1 VKVHSNHTPPTAC
14 KHNGYLQGGISA
26 FCPTSSSRENRL
38 GTSIVTAHQYQGISE
53 SVASSSITTDTSTRH
68 VHMTSSQDEPEVTTQ
83 NVNESRTK
91 YQAKTG
97 PSDGVPSHE
106 FTLSSTENQNE
117 GTSQHTEM
125 KERTEPLSPSRRPSE
140 IRLLESSSPA
150 LLECQSLSNRHCL
163 TSEIKRR
170 FFGNSSM
177 FVQRSPFI
185 RKSFDASCQADFE
198 EIQEEPSQVAESA
211 DSSSYKEPSPVTS
224 SEESVS
230 TVADNNA
237 SIKRQKFA
245 SLRSGHSCYD
255 NVNDQTE
262 DAHTVNAGTKN
273 KDNIKVNAEMKGSG
287 INNSNSEF
295 TPQSSGVISSHNS
308 SSGQLSSITLDE
320 EDVDDDCEGNE
331 EKVVH
336 KEMIFEEQVELQQPV
351 IYLPRLLTN
360 TGL

>member
-1 VKVHSNHTPPTAC
+1 
-14 KHNGYLQGGISA
+14 
-26 FCPTSSSRENRL
+26 
-38 GTSIVTAHQYQGISE
+38 VTAHQYQGFSE
-53 SVASSSITTDTSTRH
+53 TVASSSITTDTSTPH
-68 VHMTSSQDEPEVTTQ
+68 VHMISSQDEPEVTMQ
-83 NVNESRTK
+83 NVSESRMK
-91 YQAKTG
+91 YQVKTG

-117 GTSQHTEM
+117 RTSQNTEM
-125 KERTEPLSPSRRPSE
+125 KERTQPLSPSPRLSE
-140 IRLLESSSPA
+140 IRLLESSSSPA
-150 LLECQSLSNRHCL
+150 LLECQALSNGHCL

-177 FVQRSPFI
+177 FVQSSPFI

-198 EIQEEPSQVAESA
+198 EIQEELSQVAESA

-262 DAHTVNAGTKN
+262 DAHTVNDVNGTHDVNGVNDEIGNVIAGTEN
-273 KDNIKVNAEMKGSG
+273 KDNAKVNAEMKGSG
-287 INNSNSEF
+287 IDNSNSEF

-308 SSGQLSSITLDE
+308 SSGQLSSITLE
-320 EDVDDDCEGNE
+320 GEDVDDDCEGNE
-331 EKVVH
+331 DKVEHEEV
-336 KEMIFEEQVELQQPV
+336 IFEEQVELQQPV